1 MVNHSKTIFILG
13 GYGNT
18 GRLIAR
24 LFLAHSPVRVLIAGR
39 NIHSAVQFQKALNKD
54 YSGDRVGV
62 MSVDADDESG
72 LVQALAGVDLLVVAS
87 STTDHAA
94 TIARAA
100 LQAGC
105 DYLDINL
112 GSDKL
117 RQLRGMENEIKAAG
131 RCFVTEG
138 GFHPGLPA
146 AMIRAARQHMDSVE
160 MAIVASVIGIEWKK
174 LTFSPATVTE
184 FVQELMDYQSLEL
197 VDGHWQKMR
206 WNQSVREVDFGSD
219 YGIRSVYPMWLP
231 ELEPLPQSIPSL
243 REAGF
248 YVGGFNSVVDYFFMP
263 IAWIMLKIA
272 PKRLSST
279 AGRLFLWGLR
289 RYSKPPFGTVL
300 LLQAAGKKAGAPVQ
314 FQLRLEHVDGYFLT
328 AAGAAATALQIL
340 NGTGRKPGLWLQG
353 NFVDTTRLWA
363 NLKTMGV
370 VVTFSH
376 PGDRN

>member
-24 LFLAHSPVRVLIAGR
+24 LFLAQSAVRIVIAGR
-39 NIHSAVQFQKALNKD
+39 NIQSAAQFQRQLQQD
-54 YSGDRVGV
+54 YSADRIASVC
-62 MSVDADDESG
+62 VDAADESG
-72 LVQALAGVDLLVVAS
+72 LAQALAGVDLLVVAS
-87 STTDHAA
+87 STTDHVA

-100 LQAGC
+100 LRAGC

-112 GSDKL
+112 GNDKL
-117 RQLRGMENEIKAAG
+117 RQLGEMENEIKAAG

-146 AMIRAARQHMDSVE
+146 AMIRTARQYMDSVE
-160 MAIVASVIGIEWKK
+160 RAIVSSVIGIDWAK
-174 LTFSPATVTE
+174 LTFSPATMTE
-184 FVQELMDYQSLEL
+184 FVQELMDYQSLEW

-206 WNQSVREVDFGSD
+206 WNQKVRKVDFGSD

-248 YVGGFNSVVDYFFMP
+248 YVGGFNPLVDYLLMP

-272 PKRLSST
+272 PKRLSS
-279 AGRLFLWGLR
+279 AAARLFLWGLQ

-300 LLQAAGKKAGAPVQ
+300 LLQAAGKKAGEPVW

-328 AAGAAATALQIL
+328 AAGAVAAALQVL

-353 NFVDTTRLWA
+353 NFVDTTRLWLD
-363 NLKTMGV
+363 LKIMGV
-370 VVTFSH
+370 AVTFTCPSD
-376 PGDRN
+376 GN